1 MHPMTLP
8 LSTVNQDQTQ
18 TAESEDVN
26 SQLNVGTPPPS
37 LVTLHQNFPGHTF
50 LLPPVIKPPSL
61 FQEFAMEMTDQHS
74 SARHKPKEPILNT
87 EIQQITPKEFAESI
101 QAVEQAAHGLRN
113 LRLPKSLR
121 AQVDMLENSA
131 VKTKQ
136 TCEETGNIPNNK
148 EIIIQQ
154 GPLASDSPS
163 TEKLT
168 RSLGKKRVKLNKPVK
183 PPNTANEESR
193 TQPNLA
199 LPDQTAM
206 PPADVTAQSTAP
218 TPGGSL
224 PDTSTTTS
232 STNNKSQTSQP
243 LDPHVSAESQQRKP
257 PNQPLNTI
265 TQNGESAETSQNNL
279 TIIKSADVREQVV
292 HIYQQVEGVK
302 PNWERYQK
310 AWSSVLNLV
319 RFRSQS
325 IPDPAPHN
333 QNFHFERTVCSYLVW
348 IKTISS
354 FGEEFLKPSADKL
367 WNCPDIIDFP
377 RLSTFSDKHDIL
389 QPHQFISTVAITAH
403 PESTVV

>member
-50 LLPPVIKPPSL
+50 PLPPVIKPPSL

-121 AQVDMLENSA
+121 AQ
-131 VKTKQ
+131 
-136 TCEETGNIPNNK
+136 
-148 EIIIQQ
+148 
-154 GPLASDSPS
+154 
-163 TEKLT
+163 
-168 RSLGKKRVKLNKPVK
+168 
-183 PPNTANEESR
+183 PNTANEESR

-257 PNQPLNTI
+257 PNQPLNTS
-265 TQNGESAETSQNNL
+265 TTSSL
-279 TIIKSADVREQVV
+279 SLELPKTAKSSE
-292 HIYQQVEGVK
+292 
-302 PNWERYQK
+302 
-310 AWSSVLNLV
+310 
-319 RFRSQS
+319 
-325 IPDPAPHN
+325 IPTP
-333 QNFHFERTVCSYLVW
+333 
-348 IKTISS
+348 
-354 FGEEFLKPSADKL
+354 
-367 WNCPDIIDFP
+367 
-377 RLSTFSDKHDIL
+377 
-389 QPHQFISTVAITAH
+389 
-403 PESTVV
+403 